1 MPHTLEE
8 RQAPLAKSDY
18 NEFCFHL
25 KVQSADLFSVEMRM
39 LRSSWQ
45 SSWRLQEQRGT
56 GRDYKGKMIK
66 LNARA
71 PACLAVLETVRFVP
85 LAAARLLTS
94 GITRSMSPW

>member
-39 LRSSWQ
+39 LRILLAAGS
-45 SSWRLQEQRGT
+45 LRG
-56 GRDYKGKMIK
+56 DYKSKG
-66 LNARA
+66 AQ
-71 PACLAVLETVRFVP
+71 EE
-85 LAAARLLTS
+85 
-94 GITRSMSPW
+94 ITRAR